1 MFNFDFVNY
10 SNLGGVT
17 ENFEFKIND
26 DTEVIR
32 SCSATLNGE
41 VFVFGGSSTS
51 NNRRKQVDLP
61 KFNFTN
67 IYMFRSQKLLAVS
80 LNGLAILITSFTV
93 ERVVHTIIPRT
104 ESCYVF
110 QILTVASVKG
120 LFVS

>member
-61 KFNFTN
+61 AIKFTI
-67 IYMFRSQKLLAVS
+67 IYMFRFQKSMAVS
-80 LNGLAILITSFTV
+80 
-93 ERVVHTIIPRT
+93 
-104 ESCYVF
+104 
-110 QILTVASVKG
+110 
-120 LFVS
+120 